1 VTHLGRPLA
10 IGLIAAALAATAGL
24 VSAAAEGSY
33 QPPKTEWGDPDLQGL
48 WTNASITTL
57 ERQPGMTKS
66 VVTPQEAAVIEAR
79 TKAWLNADSAPSDV
93 SAGAPQAGQDPGGYN
108 SFWIDLGSK
117 LAVVNGQIRTSWI
130 VDPPD
135 GKVPYSAEGRRQ
147 IAAIFAGRTTSFDNP
162 ESRSLGERCIV
173 GYGSTGGPP
182 MLNVL
187 YNNNYQ
193 IVQSPGYVTIVVE
206 MNHDARI
213 IRLGGTHPPPSVRPW
228 MGDSIGHWEGDTLV
242 VETSNL
248 NPGQRFTADV
258 RHRLYLAPDS
268 KVTERFT
275 RIGKDEILYQFSVE
289 EPTAYTQT
297 WRGEIPMRA
306 AKGPMYEYACHEG
319 NYALPGILRG
329 ARAQEQKSQP
339 PKREARNAATR

>member
-1 VTHLGRPLA
+1 MKLPLRVLSLGLA
-10 IGLIAAALAATAGL
+10 TAAATSWMLGQALGAG
-24 VSAAAEGSY
+24 AYHA
-33 QPPKTEWGDPDLQGL
+33 PRTNFGDPDLQGL

-57 ERQPGMTKS
+57 ERAPGATS
-66 VVTPQEAAVIEAR
+66 LVITPAEAERLEKAN
-79 TKAWLNADSAPSDV
+79 KAWLAANDKPTDPRE
-93 SAGAPQAGQDPGGYN
+93 GAPPSGDDPGGYN

-117 LAVVNGQIRTSWI
+117 YGVVNGEIRTSWI

-135 GKVPYSAEGRRQ
+135 GKIPYSDKGRRDMMA
-147 IAAIFAGRTTSFDNP
+147 AAIPQFRNFDGP
-162 ESRSLGERCIV
+162 EVRSLGERCIV

-213 IRLGGTHPPPSVRPW
+213 IRLGGTHLPANMRPW

-242 VETSNL
+242 VETTNL
-248 NPGQRFTADV
+248 NPGERFTADI
-258 RHRLYLAPDS
+258 RHRIYVAPDA
-268 KVTERFT
+268 KITERFT
-275 RIGKDEILYQFSVE
+275 RVSPSEILYSFSVA

-306 AKGPMYEYACHEG
+306 TKGPMYEYACHEG
-319 NYALPGILRG
+319 NYSLPGILAG
-329 ARAQEQKSQP
+329 ARSQEHGSSVGGSP
-339 PKREARNAATR
+339 